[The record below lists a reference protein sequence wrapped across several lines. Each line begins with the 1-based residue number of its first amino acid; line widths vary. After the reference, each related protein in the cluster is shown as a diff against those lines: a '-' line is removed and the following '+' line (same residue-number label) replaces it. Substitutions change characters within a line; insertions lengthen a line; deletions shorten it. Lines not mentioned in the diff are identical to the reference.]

1 MRHIR
6 TSNGFIELFEEL
18 DNAIQRISG
27 FRMGELY
34 FRIQKDKVTFYLN
47 DQENPWRNDVWTLN
61 IPFEI
66 DGETVTT
73 PDEASA
79 ALQAIMGCCGGG
91 GGGGDVEKEIEEIEE
106 SISELEGTMAEIEG
120 SQAEILN
127 TISGITEEIENMH
140 WFGSRSAYDAIPVK
154 NPNTIYFIYGEK

>member
-18 DNAIQRISG
+18 LGNIQRISG
-27 FRMGELY
+27 FKMGELY

-61 IPFEI
+61 IPFTI
-66 DGETVTT
+66 DGEEVTT

-91 GGGGDVEKEIEEIEE
+91 GGGGDVDEKI
-106 SISELEGTMAEIEG
+106 AEIESAIADIEG
-120 SQAEILN
+120 VQEEMENA
-127 TISGITEEIENMH
+127 ISGLTEDIQEIDDMH
-140 WFGSRSAYDAIPVK
+140 WFGTREAYDAIPVK
-154 NPNTIYFIYGEK
+154 NPNTIYFIYGTK

>member
-18 DNAIQRISG
+18 GGNIQRISG
-27 FRMGELY
+27 FKMGELY
-34 FRIQKDKVTFYLN
+34 FRIQKDKVTFFQN
-47 DQENPWRNDVWTLN
+47 DIETPWRNDVWTCD

-91 GGGGDVEKEIEEIEE
+91 GGGGDVDEKI
-106 SISELEGTMAEIEG
+106 AEIESAIADIEG
-120 SQAEILN
+120 VQEEMEDA
-127 TISGITEEIENMH
+127 ISGLTEDVQEMENMH
-140 WFGSRSAYDAIPVK
+140 WFGSRSQYDAIPVK
-154 NPNTIYFIYGEK
+154 DPNTIYFIWVEK